1 MLDPFSHRR
10 HSPPRQVLVESSP
23 RQRSAFSL
31 LLYLNDDFRGGETRF
46 FTEREPDAE
55 QRGAA
60 RADDASV
67 AVVPRAGAALAFRH
81 GSHPLSP
88 RHEGAPLRSTATRS
102 SKYVIRTDCFLMA
115 DSG

>member
-1 MLDPFSHRR
+1 M
-10 HSPPRQVLVESSP
+10 LVESSP

-46 FTEREPDAE
+46 FTERELDAE
-55 QRGAA
+55 QRAAA
-60 RADDASV
+60 RAADVSHEEVAVCV

-88 RHEGAPLRSTATRS
+88 LHEGAPLRSTATHS
-102 SKYVIRTDCFLMA
+102 SKYIIRTDCFLMA